1 MLEAGKWPT
10 AELQLLCLYFYFR
23 LNLIRE
29 FAKTCLSVVELSFA
43 YFLMLIAM
51 TYNTWLFVA
60 VVIGRGMGYYVVSP
74 LIDTYYTR
82 EETADYND
90 IQQDSLSIRRKR
102 HPLIQ
107 GADI

>member
-1 MLEAGKWPT
+1 M
-10 AELQLLCLYFYFR
+10 
-23 LNLIRE
+23 
-29 FAKTCLSVVELSFA
+29 
-43 YFLMLIAM
+43 
-51 TYNTWLFVA
+51 A